1 MLTVESRKFCCCLPV
16 RLGVFV
22 LALVAMGGGSIVATV
37 GWMSVSKLKDHPVEI
52 TDEIA
57 LYIHS
62 SIFTLLGLLG
72 VFGFVGS
79 LVKSRAMVIAFSVG
93 LAIHLGLSIGSGIFT
108 IYSVFKEAPQ
118 AAIDK
123 CLEGTKGDED
133 AVQICKTGMTVVK
146 GVMVAIYVI
155 AWMIELY
162 AYFIVE
168 RYVTQLEEEEIA
180 RLTPIIPQSVNITHN
195 HGMNPHMMYTGYPQ
209 RFSYSA
215 YTESRRS
222 YVPPQ
227 DPMRPERKE
236 GDDLDL
242 ATHGPNGLGVGGR
255 QPGGRPQSEY
265 AFRLPSQAYGVTRGK
280 DTSTGLA

>member
-22 LALVAMGGGSIVATV
+22 LSLIAMAGGSIVATV
-37 GWMSVSKLKDHPVEI
+37 GWMSVSQLKQHPVDI

-62 SIFTLLGLLG
+62 SIFTLLGVLG

-108 IYSVFKEAPQ
+108 IYSVFKESPQ

-123 CLEGTKGDED
+123 CLEGTAGDAD
-133 AVQICKTGMTVVK
+133 AIQICKTGMGIVK

-155 AWMIELY
+155 AWLIELY

-168 RYVTQLEEEEIA
+168 RYATQLEDEEIA
-180 RLTPIIPQSVNITHN
+180 RLTPIMPQQVNITHN
-195 HGMNPHMMYTGYPQ
+195 MNPHMMYTGYPQ

-215 YTESRRS
+215 YAESRRS
-222 YVPPQ
+222 YM
-227 DPMRPERKE
+227 DPARPERKE
-236 GDDLDL
+236 GDELNL
-242 ATHGPNGLGVGGR
+242 
-255 QPGGRPQSEY
+255 GRPQSEY

-280 DTSTGLA
+280 DASNLA